1 MSRII
6 FNFPCGGENLAVT
19 VGVTGDPSRRKHV
32 AGLIEIVGAFLA
44 NVRVPVSPTECHS
57 AVSPTECHS
66 DSGMRLDT
74 GTASSVCISLAR

>member
-1 MSRII
+1 MSGII

-57 AVSPTECHS
+57 